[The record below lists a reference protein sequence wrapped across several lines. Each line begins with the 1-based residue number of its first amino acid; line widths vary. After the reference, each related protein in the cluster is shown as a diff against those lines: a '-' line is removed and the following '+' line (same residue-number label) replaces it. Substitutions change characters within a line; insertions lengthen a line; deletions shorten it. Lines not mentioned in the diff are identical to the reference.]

1 MTAFI
6 SYIVST
12 ACYTYNYQICNF
24 VQYICHHS
32 LCSCPNIPS
41 QNNPSVL
48 YAGADPLCHATMG
61 FFSGLIFA
69 ALCLLHVT
77 SSAVM
82 NDEVPECEE
91 LKRKALRMEQRD
103 TLVVR
108 LNEALKNV
116 DVTKYSCP
124 LERIAQ
130 SRKHKP
136 GRKLWPD
143 AKVFTHEEASST
155 DYGLLV
161 RNAIQEWSSD
171 LEQISGSKAFGC
183 NYRQENDKTKLV
195 CIVASEQ

>member
-1 MTAFI
+1 
-6 SYIVST
+6 
-12 ACYTYNYQICNF
+12 
-24 VQYICHHS
+24 
-32 LCSCPNIPS
+32 
-41 QNNPSVL
+41 
-48 YAGADPLCHATMG
+48 MG